1 MSSSAENPGNAD
13 GPGDSGNGAD
23 PSPASATS
31 DAGGARLGVA
41 TREGRGARAASAAQ
55 ATSGLSAT
63 EVIEALGREFFA
75 ALDARDP
82 RRLRHT
88 LAANATFRA
97 HPHAAPIRPADEIVA
112 YFGTVVSS
120 YPNAHWDVTDV
131 IAAEDRGAV
140 QFVIREYS
148 ARQGRELISEQ
159 VAIIRIGQG
168 KIVSM
173 VGYYDTAEFQRVFWE
188 GE

>member
-1 MSSSAENPGNAD
+1 MSD
-13 GPGDSGNGAD
+13 Q
-23 PSPASATS
+23 
-31 DAGGARLGVA
+31 R
-41 TREGRGARAASAAQ
+41 RGA
-55 ATSGLSAT
+55 SGLNPT
-63 EVIEALGREFFA
+63 EIVEALGREFVL

-97 HPHAAPIRPADEIVA
+97 HPHSAPIRPADEIVA

-131 IAAEDRGAV
+131 IAEPDRAAV
-140 QFVIREYS
+140 QYVIREYS
-148 ARQGRELISEQ
+148 ARQNRELISEQ
-159 VAIIRIGQG
+159 VAMIRVTGG
-168 KIVSM
+168 KIVSV

-188 GE
+188 SGS

>member
-1 MSSSAENPGNAD
+1 M
-13 GPGDSGNGAD
+13 
-23 PSPASATS
+23 
-31 DAGGARLGVA
+31 
-41 TREGRGARAASAAQ
+41 SAAPPSLNKEADVDTQ
-55 ATSGLSAT
+55 RQSASGLSET
-63 EVIEALGREFFA
+63 EIVEALGREFFL

-82 RRLRHT
+82 RRLRNT

-97 HPHAAPIRPADEIVA
+97 HPHSAPIRPADEIVA

-131 IAAEDRGAV
+131 IAAPDRGAV

-159 VAIIRIGQG
+159 LAVIRVSGG

-173 VGYYDTAEFQRVFWE
+173 VGYYDSAEFQRVFWE
-188 GE
+188 SDY